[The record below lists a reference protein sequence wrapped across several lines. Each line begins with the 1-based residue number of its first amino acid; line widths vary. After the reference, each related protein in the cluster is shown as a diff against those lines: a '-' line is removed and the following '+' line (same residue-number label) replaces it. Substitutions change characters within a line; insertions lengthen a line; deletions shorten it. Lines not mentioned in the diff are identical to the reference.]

1 MIVVGSEFAPLVTEA
16 LVISWTILAVALVCG
31 LIYSV
36 WRIIP
41 RKEE

>member
-1 MIVVGSEFAPLVTEA
+1 MVTEA
-16 LVISWTILAVALVCG
+16 LRISWTILAVALVCG
-31 LIYSV
+31 LVYSV

>member
-1 MIVVGSEFAPLVTEA
+1 MMIAAAEFAPLVTQA
-16 LVISWTILAVALVCG
+16 LQISWTILAVALVCG
-31 LIYSV
+31 LLYSV

>member
-1 MIVVGSEFAPLVTEA
+1 MIVAASQFAPLVTQA
-16 LVISWTILAVALVCG
+16 LQISWTILAVALACG
-31 LIYSV
+31 LLYSV

>member
-1 MIVVGSEFAPLVTEA
+1 MIVAASDLAPLVTEA
-16 LVISWTILAVALVCG
+16 LRISWTILAVALVCG
-31 LIYSV
+31 LIYSM

>member
-1 MIVVGSEFAPLVTEA
+1 MIVAGSEFAPMVTEA
-16 LVISWTILAVALVCG
+16 LRISWTILAVALVCG
-31 LIYSV
+31 LVYSV

>member
-1 MIVVGSEFAPLVTEA
+1 MIVAASEVAPLVTVA
-16 LVISWTILAVALVCG
+16 LQISWTILAVALVCG
-31 LIYSV
+31 LAYSL